1 MGRYAW
7 LFRHLA
13 RSRLFAVS
21 YFTEGGCAAMTP
33 QEKINLWMNIAVL
46 LSIVGVMTFLSCLGS
61 TTFWGDD

>member
-1 MGRYAW
+1 
-7 LFRHLA
+7 
-13 RSRLFAVS
+13 VS
-21 YFTEGGCAAMTP
+21 YLTEGGCAAMTP